1 MKLLKSSNL
10 SVVQVT
16 KPTLMLCALGLF
28 SVTSLQ
34 AKVADATSA
43 AEEIIAQAKQAAQPK
58 VQIAILLDT
67 SGSMDGLIEQAKSEL
82 WSIVNTFNSA
92 NKDGK
97 APQLEVALYEYGK
110 QSLNAES
117 NWQQC
122 IVPFSND
129 LDLISEALFKL
140 KTNGGDEYCGAV
152 IERAVADMN
161 WDETAGT
168 YKAIFIAGNEAFTQG
183 PINVTQ
189 SCQSAKK
196 KGIVVNTIH
205 CGNQQVGVQSGWNI
219 GPVVAGG
226 SLLMIDHNAQV
237 AHIDAPQDKVIIQL
251 NIDLNKTYVPYG
263 KSGAKNKIRQEEQD
277 SNALQKESSGANV
290 QRAICKSSHNYSNT
304 SWDLVDAAKQKQ
316 FDWGT
321 VEKKDLPESMQKLS
335 NKELQS
341 YVADNAKKRT
351 QIQLKIQNASQERQ
365 KYIAKISL
373 EKSEDGAQTLDQVVI
388 ETVRKQAKELGYSF
402 K

>member
-1 MKLLKSSNL
+1 MIA
-10 SVVQVT
+10 
-16 KPTLMLCALGLF
+16 P
-28 SVTSLQ
+28 
-34 AKVADATSA
+34 AKR
-43 AEEIIAQAKQAAQPK
+43 AAQPK

-82 WSIVNTFNSA
+82 WSIVNSFNSA

-97 APQLEVALYEYGK
+97 APRLEVALYEYGK

-129 LDLISEALFKL
+129 LDLISETLFKL

-152 IERAVADMN
+152 IERAVADMK
-161 WDETAGT
+161 WDEAAGT
-168 YKAIFIAGNEAFTQG
+168 YKAIFIAGNEPFTQG

-205 CGNQQVGVQSGWNI
+205 CGNQQVGVQRGWNI

-226 SLLMIDHNAQV
+226 SLLTIDHNAQV

-251 NIDLNKTYVPYG
+251 NIELNKTYVPYG
-263 KSGAKNKIRQEEQD
+263 KSGVKNKVRQEVQD
-277 SNALQKESSGANV
+277 NNALQKKSSGANV
-290 QRAICKSSHNYSNT
+290 QRAICKSSHNYSNE
-304 SWDLVDAAKQKQ
+304 SWDLVDAAKKKQ
-316 FDWGT
+316 FDWGS
-321 VEKKDLPESMQKLS
+321 VEKKDLPKPLQKLS
-335 NKELQS
+335 DKALQA
-341 YVADNAKKRT
+341 YVANNAKKRT
-351 QIQLKIQNASQERQ
+351 EIQLKIQNTSQQRQ
-365 KYIAKISL
+365 RYIAKISQ
-373 EKSEDGAQTLDQVVI
+373 EKSENGAQTLDKVVI
-388 ETVRKQAKELGYSF
+388 ETVRKQAKELGYTF

>member
-1 MKLLKSSNL
+1 MKSSKSNNL

-16 KPTLMLCALGLF
+16 KSTLMLCALGLL

-34 AKVADATSA
+34 SKGVDATPASK
-43 AEEIIAQAKQAAQPK
+43 EIIAQAKRAAQPK

-152 IERAVADMN
+152 IERAVADMK
-161 WDETAGT
+161 WDEAAGT

-183 PINVTQ
+183 PVNVTQ

-205 CGNQQVGVQSGWNI
+205 CGNQQVGLQSGWNI

-226 SLLMIDHNAQV
+226 SLLTIDHNAQV

-263 KSGAKNKIRQEEQD
+263 KSGAKNKIRQEVQD
-277 SNALQKESSGANV
+277 TNAQQKESSGANV
-290 QRAICKSSHNYSNT
+290 QRAICKSSHNYSNE

-316 FDWGT
+316 FDWGS
-321 VEKKDLPESMQKLS
+321 VEKKDLPEPMQKLS
-335 NKELQS
+335 DKALQA

-351 QIQLKIQNASQERQ
+351 EIQLKIQNASQERET
-365 KYIAKISL
+365 YIAKISQ
-373 EKSEDGAQTLDQVVI
+373 EKSEDGAQTLDKVVI
-388 ETVRKQAKELGYSF
+388 ETVRRQAKELGYTF